1 MQTKETLFNFKTV
14 DDILTENGNLKDDIE
29 KLNLELNS
37 TINQVESL
45 ASIHNKKKIVGNT
58 FRRNLHQAKETL
70 EKRVQLVKK
79 LKGEKD
85 NLYFHELYQ
94 TRWVLLLFAV
104 DVKEVDSN
112 IQYCI
117 IFHSHKNVKLSS

>member
-1 MQTKETLFNFKTV
+1 MKTKETPFIFKTV

-29 KLNLELNS
+29 KLNLKLNS
-37 TINQVESL
+37 TIKQVESL

-70 EKRVQLVKK
+70 EKKIQLVKK

-85 NLYFHELYQ
+85 NLYSRMTEC
-94 TRWVLLLFAV
+94 A
-104 DVKEVDSN
+104 
-112 IQYCI
+112 
-117 IFHSHKNVKLSS
+117 